1 MRLRW
6 VVMENVRVLGGS
18 RWIVPLTSGEKRVGG
33 DSSAM
38 ASGGDMM
45 GLEDVESAA
54 QPGTGAMEANGDGRG
69 EEAEGEDLET
79 NVERRKASWMDT
91 VYS

>member
-1 MRLRW
+1 MDEIE
-6 VVMENVRVLGGS
+6 MGGD
-18 RWIVPLTSGEKRVGG
+18 GECQGAGWEQMDCAFGEWRVGR

-45 GLEDVESAA
+45 GLEDGGSAA

-69 EEAEGEDLET
+69 DEAEGEDLET
-79 NVERRKASWMDT
+79 NVERGKASWMDT